1 MLHGIKVNEL
11 RGDLKNTFEML
22 IFFFFNRAVLK

>member
-1 MLHGIKVNEL
+1 MFHGIKVNEL

-22 IFFFFNRAVLK
+22 IFFFLIGLF

>member
-11 RGDLKNTFEML
+11 CGDLKNTFEML
-22 IFFFFNRAVLK
+22 IFFFLIGLF

>member
-22 IFFFFNRAVLK
+22 IFFFLIGLF